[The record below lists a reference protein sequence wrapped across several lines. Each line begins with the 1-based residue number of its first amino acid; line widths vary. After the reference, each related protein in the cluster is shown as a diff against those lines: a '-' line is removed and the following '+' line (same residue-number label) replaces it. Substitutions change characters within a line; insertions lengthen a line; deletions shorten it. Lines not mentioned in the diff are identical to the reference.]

1 LADLPVKIRRAI
13 AGVWQWYLLWLL
25 HDKFMIGVSGVV
37 LNERNQIL
45 LLKHRYW
52 PEGSWGLP
60 GGYAKKGE
68 RLEDTLAREV
78 KEETGY
84 TIEVLSLLKLASGYK
99 LRLEVHYLAR
109 MVGGDLQL
117 DEREVLEAK
126 FFSPDELPIG
136 LLAPNHEIIS
146 LALAQEDGSP

>member
-1 LADLPVKIRRAI
+1 
-13 AGVWQWYLLWLL
+13 
-25 HDKFMIGVSGVV
+25 MIGVSGVV

-117 DEREVLEAK
+117 DQREIMEAK
-126 FFSPDELPIG
+126 FFSPDDLPTG
-136 LLAPNHEIIS
+136 LLAPNREIIS